1 MRYTRVSFDGS
12 GKEFA
17 EKLEELKAHGKI
29 PNWVECVAVSPKSV
43 LVVHEKNP
51 DDTYAVVKG
60 EDTIVGVTELEGQEY
75 FVGTFQFLDEQVLT
89 ISKAST
95 GADVPKRKWDKVKR
109 LASQQI
115 VAQFSEYRLGIDG
128 TGVYDDEK

>member
-1 MRYTRVSFDGS
+1 MRYTRVSFNGN

-17 EKLEELKAHGKI
+17 EKLEELKAQGKI
-29 PNWVECVAVSPKSV
+29 PNWVECVAVSPKSAH
-43 LVVHEKNP
+43 VVHEKNP
-51 DDTYAVVKG
+51 DDTYTVVKG

-95 GADVPKRKWDKVKR
+95 GADVPRRKWVKVKR

-115 VAQFSEYRLGIDG
+115 VAQFSEYRLGING

>member
-17 EKLEELKAHGKI
+17 EKLEELKAQGKI

-51 DDTYAVVKG
+51 DDTYAVTKG
-60 EDTIVGVTELEGQEY
+60 EDTIVGVTELDGQEY
-75 FVGTFQFLDEQVLT
+75 FVGTFQFLDEQVPT

-95 GADVPKRKWDKVKR
+95 GADVPRRKWVKVKR

-115 VAQFSEYRLGIDG
+115 VAQFSEYRLGING

>member
-1 MRYTRVSFDGS
+1 MRYTRVSFDGT

-17 EKLEELKAHGKI
+17 EKLEELKAQGKI
-29 PNWVECVAVSPKSV
+29 PNWVECEAVSNSSV
-43 LVVHEKNP
+43 HIVHEKDP
-51 DDTYAVVKG
+51 DDTFVVARE
-60 EDTIVGVTELEGQEY
+60 EDTIVGVTELDGQEY

-95 GADVPKRKWDKVKR
+95 GADVPKRKWEKVKR

>member
-17 EKLEELKAHGKI
+17 EKLEELKAQGKI
-29 PNWVECVAVSPKSV
+29 PGWVECVAVSPKSV

-51 DDTYAVVKG
+51 DDTYAVIKG
-60 EDTIVGVTELEGQEY
+60 EDTIVGVTELDGQEY

-95 GADVPKRKWDKVKR
+95 GADVPKRKWEKVKR

-115 VAQFSEYRLGIDG
+115 VAQFSEYRLGING